1 MNTVLIKLAKLQ
13 QAWLKSSLNIP
24 CVKYMVSKIV
34 LYFQT
39 SDSAAPA
46 KSEPNTPRHRKENSA
61 EQEKVVAD
69 QEKVEKQEDFA
80 DFSRFESF
88 VEAQEG
94 EGTRGS
100 STRPGIHRRSFS
112 LDHSHVRV

>member
-1 MNTVLIKLAKLQ
+1 
-13 QAWLKSSLNIP
+13 
-24 CVKYMVSKIV
+24 MVSKIV

-94 EGTRGS
+94 EGTRSS